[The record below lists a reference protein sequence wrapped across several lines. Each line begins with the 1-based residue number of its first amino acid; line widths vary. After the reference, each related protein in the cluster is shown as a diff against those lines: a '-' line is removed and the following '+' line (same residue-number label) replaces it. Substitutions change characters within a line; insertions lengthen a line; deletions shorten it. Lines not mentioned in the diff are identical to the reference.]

1 MNVEAIDR
9 WHKTKQGHLAF
20 GLIELGLSYAF
31 ATLSIDSGNLIE
43 YAATLLFFIGAI
55 QNFIRI
61 FITPKNERKR
71 N

>member
-1 MNVEAIDR
+1 MNIEAIDR
-9 WHKTKQGHLAF
+9 WHKTKRGHLTF

-43 YAATLLFFIGAI
+43 YAITFIFFVGAI
-55 QNFIRI
+55 QNFTRI
-61 FITPKNERKR
+61 FRTPKNERKR